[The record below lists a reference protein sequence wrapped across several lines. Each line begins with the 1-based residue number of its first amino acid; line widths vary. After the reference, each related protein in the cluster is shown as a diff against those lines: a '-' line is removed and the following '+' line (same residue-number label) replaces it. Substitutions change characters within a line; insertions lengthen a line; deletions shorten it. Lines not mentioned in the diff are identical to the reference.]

1 VNPDRSASFLQMI
14 RRAERGR
21 LKVYLGYAAG
31 VGKTTQMLQEGHRL
45 LREGVDVVVGMVETH
60 GRGQVAEL
68 LAGLETLPAKTLT
81 FHGVAVPELDLE
93 GLLKRRPQVALID
106 ELAHSNPPGSRNAKR
121 YQDVQDLRAAGVHVI
136 SALNVQHL
144 ESLYDTVER
153 VTSVKVRERLPDMV
167 LNDSDEV
174 VNVDLAV
181 TDLLKRVRD
190 GQILPMGNVPLAL
203 QNFYRPDNLEQLR
216 ELALRELASRI
227 DFRRREE
234 AGDPGWS
241 EQFVVALGPRVETHA
256 GLLRY
261 ASRLAGRLNRNWY
274 AVHVQ
279 EAGPTAAPH
288 ESSGRG
294 RMAETLTLANE
305 LGAVVFTVK
314 SDDVVQA
321 LLDFARRYRVGNVI
335 VGKPRHMGWYPWYR
349 GARVVK
355 RLLALKGFSVQV
367 VDVNESTPI
376 KGALTEKPSGD
387 GGAPLVADQ
396 VLILSKPIGYRDL
409 ILSLAILALQDTNL
423 DPVAGTDAVM
433 ERESRGSTF
442 LDSGLAL
449 PHTSLKGLDYPR
461 MALALPRAGL
471 KDSNPDYP
479 LNAVFLLL
487 TPMNAEAHHLKI
499 LSEIGHAFQ
508 ESALRSALDR
518 ARTSEEALGALQ
530 SSALFRRSG
539 PVHPPF

>member
-1 VNPDRSASFLQMI
+1 VSADRSASFLQMI
-14 RRAERGR
+14 RHAERGR

-31 VGKTTQMLQEGHRL
+31 VGKTTQMLHEGHRL
-45 LREGVDVVVGMVETH
+45 RREGVDVVVGLVETH

-68 LAGLETLPAKTLT
+68 LAGLETLAPKTLT
-81 FHGVAVPELDLE
+81 YHGVAVPELDLE

-121 YQDVQDLRAAGVHVI
+121 YQDIQDLRAAGVHVI

-153 VTSVKVRERLPDMV
+153 MTSVKVRERLPDMV

-190 GQILPMGNVPLAL
+190 GQILPLANVPLAL
-203 QNFYRPDNLEQLR
+203 QNFYRPDKLEQLR

-241 EQFVVALGPRVETHA
+241 EQFVVALGPRLESHA

-279 EAGPTAAPH
+279 EGGRPAVPH
-288 ESSGRG
+288 DPGGRG

-335 VGKPRHMGWYPWYR
+335 VGKPRHTGWFPWYK
-349 GARVVK
+349 GARVVR

-367 VDVNESTPI
+367 VDVNESPPPR
-376 KGALTEKPSGD
+376 APVEEAYSGD
-387 GGAPLVADQ
+387 GGEPLVAEQ
-396 VLILSKPIGYRDL
+396 VLILAKPIGYRDL
-409 ILSLAILALQDTNL
+409 ILSLAILALEGTSL
-423 DPVAGTDAVM
+423 DPAAAAAAVM

-449 PHTSLKGLDYPR
+449 PHAGLKGLDYPR

-471 KDSNPDYP
+471 KGFNPDYP
-479 LNAVFLLL
+479 LNAVFLLF
-487 TPMNAEAHHLKI
+487 TPLNAEARHLKI

-508 ESALRSALDR
+508 ETALRSALDR
-518 ARTSEEALGALQ
+518 ARSSEEALGALQ